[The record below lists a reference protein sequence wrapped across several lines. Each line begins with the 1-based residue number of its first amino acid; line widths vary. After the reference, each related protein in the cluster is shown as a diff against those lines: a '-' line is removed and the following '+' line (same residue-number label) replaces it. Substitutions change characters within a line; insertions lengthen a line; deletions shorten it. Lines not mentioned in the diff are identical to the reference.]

1 MKTINLAMLFAL
13 TIFLFSCSE
22 QESAW
27 FPVVGM
33 GSMKT
38 ESRILEPFT
47 KVKSLINCDVT
58 ILKNDRQGLTLTA
71 QENLLAILETEVV
84 NGTLF
89 ISFGS
94 HVAESD
100 STMAVSISVPEMKE
114 LTFSGSGNV
123 SSDLGIASINLTGT
137 GNVRC
142 LGETDQLSVKLLGSG
157 NVDLEA
163 MKVKNADIKIS
174 GNGNVSLHVT
184 DKLNVTIPGVGV
196 VYYSGMPNIQQNITG
211 IGQVIGRK

>member
-1 MKTINLAMLFAL
+1 MKTIKLAMLFAL

-27 FPVVGM
+27 FPVEGM
-33 GSMKT
+33 GNMRT
-38 ESRILEPFT
+38 ENRFPEPFS
-47 KVKSLINCDVT
+47 KVKSLINCNLT
-58 ILKNDRQGLTLTA
+58 IRQNDRQELTLTA
-71 QENLLAILETEVV
+71 QENLLEILETEVV

-94 HVAESD
+94 HVVETD
-100 STMAVSISVPEMKE
+100 STMTVLISVPEIKE

-123 SSDLGIASINLTGT
+123 NSNLGIASINLTGT
-137 GNVRC
+137 GNVKC

-163 MKVKNADIKIS
+163 MKVKNADIRIS

-196 VYYSGMPNIQQNITG
+196 VYYSGMPNIQQNVTG
-211 IGQVIGRK
+211 IGQVIVRK

>member
-1 MKTINLAMLFAL
+1 MLFVSIIL
-13 TIFLFSCSE
+13 LFSCSE
-22 QESAW
+22 QESSW
-27 FPVVGM
+27 FPVAGM

-38 ESRILEPFT
+38 ENRIPEPFT
-47 KVKSLINCDVT
+47 KVKCLINCDIT
-58 ILKNDRQGLTLTA
+58 IRKKDRQELILTA

-84 NGTLF
+84 NGTLY

-94 HVAESD
+94 HVVETD

-123 SSDLGIASINLTGT
+123 TSNLGIASINLTGT
-137 GNVRC
+137 GNVTC

-163 MKVKNADIKIS
+163 MRVKNADIKIS
-174 GNGNVSLHVT
+174 GNGNVSLNVT

-196 VYYSGMPNIQQNITG
+196 VYYSGMPSIQQNITG